1 MKYRKQYIDV
11 DVAISASGQMLPRII
26 HWTDGRK
33 YTISKV
39 KAIVPSPALKA
50 GGQGDRYTVMLENQE
65 RYLFFERP
73 TDSDDA
79 SMVGRSL
86 CLLLHPDQ
94 DVWQRPGNGYHALL

>member
-39 KAIVPSPALKA
+39 KAIVPSPTLKA

-79 SMVGRSL
+79 SMVGRWFVEAPVL
-86 CLLLHPDQ
+86 Q
-94 DVWQRPGNGYHALL
+94 NG

>member
-39 KAIVPSPALKA
+39 KAIVPS
-50 GGQGDRYTVMLENQE
+50 LENQE

-79 SMVGRSL
+79 SMVGRWFVEAPVL
-86 CLLLHPDQ
+86 Q
-94 DVWQRPGNGYHALL
+94 NG

>member
-1 MKYRKQYIDV
+1 
-11 DVAISASGQMLPRII
+11 
-26 HWTDGRK
+26 
-33 YTISKV
+33 V

-79 SMVGRSL
+79 SMVGRWFVEAPVL
-86 CLLLHPDQ
+86 Q
-94 DVWQRPGNGYHALL
+94 NG